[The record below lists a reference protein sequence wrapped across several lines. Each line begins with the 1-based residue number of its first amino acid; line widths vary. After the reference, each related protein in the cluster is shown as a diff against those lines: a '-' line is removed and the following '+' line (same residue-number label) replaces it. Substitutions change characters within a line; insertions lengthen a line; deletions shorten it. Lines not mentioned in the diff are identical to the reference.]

1 MTFNNSLQLF
11 SAPKG
16 AHEAHCRGPG
26 ARPWPRPAGPGV
38 RWGPQGPPEHKGVP
52 LPNEISAIPPA
63 ETLCAGGCE
72 VQIRVWK
79 AFMFYAFRL
88 LCFMFCFHFA
98 CGYVLLACARVH
110 VIYFV
115 ICSHLVCGYVPQLK
129 SSGKRNVFASI
140 SASPL
145 LHPPPPATVHS
156 SPQCNKGKGGNILG
170 DARLTSGC
178 EVHIR
183 VR

>member
-1 MTFNNSLQLF
+1 MNNSLQLF
-11 SAPKG
+11 SGQKG

-52 LPNEISAIPPA
+52 LPNEIPAIPPA

-79 AFMFYAFRL
+79 AFMFYAFRI

-110 VIYFV
+110 VICFV
-115 ICSHLVCGYVPQLK
+115 LCSHFVCGVFLDFLFFHRKK
-129 SSGKRNVFASI
+129 SLFRKLSFPRYGES
-140 SASPL
+140 SASL
-145 LHPPPPATVHS
+145 
-156 SPQCNKGKGGNILG
+156 
-170 DARLTSGC
+170 
-178 EVHIR
+178 
-183 VR
+183 